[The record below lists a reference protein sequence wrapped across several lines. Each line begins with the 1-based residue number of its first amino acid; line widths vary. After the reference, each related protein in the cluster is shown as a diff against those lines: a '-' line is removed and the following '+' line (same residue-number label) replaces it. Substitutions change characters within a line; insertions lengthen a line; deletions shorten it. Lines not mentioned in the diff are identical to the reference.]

1 MSGCFFLKHGVYR
14 KNVVSNKIALTWC
27 KQVSKNI
34 YSATQVLPET
44 SNLKSM
50 SSANLRDY
58 HVKNKQ
64 IGQFCCLNYLSSSHT
79 SWNVAQIY

>member
-1 MSGCFFLKHGVYR
+1 
-14 KNVVSNKIALTWC
+14 
-27 KQVSKNI
+27 
-34 YSATQVLPET
+34 VLPET